1 MCSIE
6 LPDTIPGCLARSAD
20 SEADHGVT
28 VVDEGGAREFRSYRQ
43 LRESADRTAAALQI
57 DGLEPLERILLALP
71 NGFEFLTAYLGALAA
86 GIVPVPMPVPQENDD
101 ERRYRR
107 ILLQTGRRLDADVLL
122 RPVGAGHVDWPGSG
136 VTSPFASV
144 TDLGELL
151 EDVPSSVTIR
161 EPADLPATAH
171 IQMTEGTTASPR
183 AVKLT
188 HQNIVANVAAIGE
201 ALEVDG
207 DDVGVSWIPLHNP
220 LGLVGVVCF
229 GVAFDIDLVLIHPE
243 RFLAR
248 PHCWLEAISRHE
260 GTLSAAPNFAYH
272 YAARRC
278 GESDLEGLDLSSW
291 RVAMSGGE
299 PVRGQHLEAFL
310 DRLRDRG
317 LREDVFTPV
326 YGLSE
331 ATIGVTVG
339 PLDNSFVMDAINRHI
354 LEREGRAKQLPDGG
368 PETASERMHLMSVG
382 EPIGDTEVRIV
393 DDDGEPLGER
403 ILGEVAVR
411 GPNVMEGYVDGY
423 ARRGAA
429 RMRRGWLRTGDLG
442 YVADGRLFVV
452 GRACDRIRWRDGRT
466 VFPEEVEF
474 FVDAVD
480 GVHAGRTACFGI
492 DAQANGD
499 AEHEQR
505 LVIAFE
511 LQPGTAREDVEH
523 SLEELLQTH
532 LAVTPDEIAAF
543 PPRSIPRTKS
553 GNVRRHL
560 ARRLY
565 RRDRLDRRS
574 RNGRLVQL
582 ERILRRARRD
592 LAAVGETV
600 TDRLANWLVDGDE
613 AT

>member
-1 MCSIE
+1 VRSID

-43 LRESADRTAAALQI
+43 LRESADRTAAALRI
-57 DGLEPLERILLALP
+57 AGLESLERVLLALP
-71 NGFEFLTAYLGALAA
+71 TGFEFLTAYFGALAA
-86 GIVPVPMPVPQENDD
+86 GIVPVPMPAPSGDAD
-101 ERRYRR
+101 EQRYRR
-107 ILLQTGRRLDADVLL
+107 TLLQTGRRLDAEGLV
-122 RPVGAGHVDWPGSG
+122 RPAGAGHVDWPGSG
-136 VTSPFASV
+136 LTTPFSSV

-183 AVKLT
+183 AVELT
-188 HQNIVANVAAIGE
+188 HRNIVANVAAIGE
-201 ALEVDG
+201 ALQVD
-207 DDVGVSWIPLHNP
+207 DEDVGVSWIPLHNP

-248 PHCWLEAISRHE
+248 PHCWLEAISRYE

-278 GESDLEGLDLSSW
+278 RESDLEGLDLSSW

-339 PLDNSFVMDAINRHI
+339 ALDSPLEMDAVNRHI
-354 LEREGRAKQLPDGG
+354 LEHEGRAKQLPDQG

-382 EPIGDTEVRIV
+382 VRIGEVDVRIV
-393 DDDGEPLGER
+393 DEEGEPVGARMLGE
-403 ILGEVAVR
+403 IAVR

-423 ARRGAA
+423 PGRGAA
-429 RMRRGWLRTGDLG
+429 RVRRSWLRTRDLG
-442 YVADGRLFVV
+442 YMADGRLFVV
-452 GRACDRIRWRDGRT
+452 GRACDRIHWRDGRT

-480 GVHAGRTACFGI
+480 GVYAGRTACFGV
-492 DAQANGD
+492 DAQSSGD
-499 AEHEQR
+499 SDEATR

-523 SLEELLQTH
+523 PLEELLETH
-532 LAVTPDEIAAF
+532 LALTPDEIAAL

-553 GNVRRHL
+553 GKVRRHL

-565 RRDRLDRRS
+565 RRDRLDRRNRS
-574 RNGRLVQL
+574 GRLARV
-582 ERILRRARRD
+582 ERMLRRGRRRR
-592 LAAVGETV
+592 ASSPA
-600 TDRLANWLVDGDE
+600 DR
-613 AT
+613 

>member
-1 MCSIE
+1 MRSIQ

-20 SEADHGVT
+20 SEADRGVT
-28 VVDEGGAREFRSYRQ
+28 IVDEGGTREFRSYRQ

-57 DGLEPLERILLALP
+57 DGLEPLERVLLALP
-71 NGFEFLTAYLGALAA
+71 TGFEFLTAYLGALAA
-86 GIVPVPMPVPQENDD
+86 GIVPVPMPAPREESD
-101 ERRYRR
+101 EERYRR
-107 ILLQTGRRLDADVLL
+107 TLVQTGRRLEADALI
-122 RPVGAGHVDWPGSG
+122 RPVGAGHLEWPGSG
-136 VTSPFASV
+136 FTTPFDSV

-183 AVKLT
+183 AVELT

-201 ALEVDG
+201 ALEVHG

-220 LGLVGVVCF
+220 LGLIGVVCF

-248 PHCWLEAISRHE
+248 PHCWLEAISQYE

-339 PLDNSFVMDAINRHI
+339 PLDESFVMDAINRQI
-354 LEREGRAKQLPDGG
+354 LEREGRAKQLPDQG

-382 EPIGDTEVRIV
+382 EPIGDVDVRIV
-393 DDDGEPLGER
+393 DDDGEPVGER
-403 ILGEVAVR
+403 IMGEIAVR

-423 ARRGAA
+423 AERGAA
-429 RMRRGWLRTGDLG
+429 RIRRGWLRTGDLG
-442 YVADGRLFVV
+442 YMADGRLFVV
-452 GRACDRIRWRDGRT
+452 GRACDRIHRREGRT

-480 GVHAGRTACFGI
+480 GVHAGRTACFGV
-492 DAQANGD
+492 DDQSNRDPGD
-499 AEHEQR
+499 GQR

-511 LQPGTAREDVEH
+511 LQPGTAREDVERP
-523 SLEELLQTH
+523 LEELLQTH
-532 LAVTPDEIAAF
+532 LALRPDEIAAL

-553 GNVRRHL
+553 GKVRRHL

-565 RRDRLDRRS
+565 RRDRLDRRNRS
-574 RNGRLVQL
+574 GRLAQF
-582 ERILRRARRD
+582 ERILRRGRRD

-600 TDRLANWLVDGDE
+600 TDRLASWLVDDV
-613 AT
+613 T

>member
-1 MCSIE
+1 VCCIE
-6 LPDTIPGCLARSAD
+6 LPDTIPACLARSAD

-57 DGLEPLERILLALP
+57 AGLEPGERVLLALP
-71 NGFEFLTAYLGALAA
+71 TGFEFLTAYFGALAA
-86 GIVPVPMPVPQENDD
+86 GIVPVPMPAPSEEGD
-101 ERRYRR
+101 EERYRR
-107 ILLQTGRRLDADVLL
+107 TLVQTGRRLEADALV
-122 RPVGAGHVDWPGSG
+122 RPVGAGHLDWPGSG
-136 VTSPFASV
+136 LTTPFGSV

-151 EDVPSSVTIR
+151 EDVPTSVTIR

-183 AVKLT
+183 AVEVT
-188 HQNIVANVAAIGE
+188 HRNIVRNVAAIGE
-201 ALEVDG
+201 ALEVD
-207 DDVGVSWIPLHNP
+207 DSDVGVSWIPLHNP
-220 LGLVGVVCF
+220 LGLIGVVCF
-229 GVAFDIDLVLIHPE
+229 GVAFGIELVLIHPD

-248 PHCWLEAISRHE
+248 PHCWLEAISRYE

-278 GESDLEGLDLSSW
+278 RESDLEGLDLSSW

-310 DRLRDRG
+310 KRLRDQG

-339 PLDNSFVMDAINRHI
+339 PLDDSFVMDAINRHI
-354 LEREGRAKQLPDGG
+354 LEQEGRAKQLPDRG
-368 PETASERMHLMSVG
+368 PETASERIHLMSVG
-382 EPIGDTEVRIV
+382 EPIGEVDVRIV
-393 DDDGEPLGER
+393 DEEGEPVGER
-403 ILGEVAVR
+403 ILGEIAVR

-423 ARRGAA
+423 AERGAA
-429 RMRRGWLRTGDLG
+429 RLRRGWLRTGDLG
-442 YVADGRLFVV
+442 YLADGRLFVV
-452 GRACDRIRWRDGRT
+452 GRACDRIHWRDGRT

-480 GVHAGRTACFGI
+480 GVHAGRTACFGV
-492 DAQANGD
+492 DDPSSGSAGD
-499 AEHEQR
+499 EQR
-505 LVIAFE
+505 LVVAFE
-511 LQPGTAREDVEH
+511 LQPGTALEDVERP
-523 SLEELLQTH
+523 LEELLQTH
-532 LAVTPDEIAAF
+532 LALTPDEITALA
-543 PPRSIPRTKS
+543 PRSIPRTKS
-553 GNVRRHL
+553 GKVRRHL

-565 RRDRLDRRS
+565 RRDRLDRRN

-582 ERILRRARRD
+582 ERILRRGRRD

-600 TDRLANWLVDGDE
+600 TDRLASWLVDD
-613 AT
+613 T